1 MFLRRIHILWSEVEN
16 PLKVFLKDQLK
27 ILLWALPWIPL

>member
-1 MFLRRIHILWSEVEN
+1 MFLRRIHILWSEVGH

-27 ILLWALPWIPL
+27 ILL